1 MKRLILA
8 LLVLSFFSF
17 NAYASEDVA
26 GSQNLKAACAST
38 VDGPKRDIK
47 QKFDSDSKPIE
58 TSVKDAVKGI

>member
-17 NAYASEDVA
+17 NAYASVDET
-26 GSQNLKAACAST
+26 QNLKAACAST

-47 QKFDSDSKPIE
+47 PKIVVSETKQIE
-58 TSVKDAVKGI
+58 TSAKDAVKGI